1 LSRPR
6 ILHGRLGDATA
17 FATRSRH
24 AGAWDEDTR
33 TRYLDD
39 VRARAE
45 EMAKTILAEAMAE
58 AQKIREQAQAQ
69 GLEEGRAEA
78 EATRQEELA
87 RLAALTTALHAELRA
102 HAQEESTR
110 RETLLRR
117 LLILAV
123 EKATGLVLQTERKDA
138 LWRLFS
144 EAQAKLLD
152 EGTVTIFVHPEDAPL
167 MEELLAQSELSQ
179 EGRSMRVRTD
189 AAISQG
195 GVRIESSSTVV
206 DNTVDERLRQVLDI
220 LEQLTGHD

>member
-1 LSRPR
+1 MSRPR

-152 EGTVTIFVHPEDAPL
+152 EGTVTSSSIRKTPRSWKNSSPRVNFPRKDAACVCAPTPPSPKAGCASNRAAPL
-167 MEELLAQSELSQ
+167 W
-179 EGRSMRVRTD
+179 T
-189 AAISQG
+189 
-195 GVRIESSSTVV
+195 TP
-206 DNTVDERLRQVLDI
+206 
-220 LEQLTGHD
+220 